1 MSNENLRRAKAT
13 KNDEFYTLRADIEA
27 ELSHYKDYLKGK
39 IIYCNCDTPESNF
52 VKFLNEVKD
61 EWGIKDVWHTSLDEG
76 ISFDSPF
83 AKELLA
89 KCDVVI
95 TNPPFSLTRPR
106 FVPMLDESGK
116 KFLFIG
122 NLNMATMKEIFP
134 LIRDNKLW
142 TGYTHPKEFIQPDG
156 TYKKFGNCLWWTN
169 LPVDKSLKLDC
180 NKHFDPELY
189 PLYDNYAAW
198 NVDKVADIPCDDV
211 IETLIPDDR
220 IEEMQRVYGD
230 DLTDLGDGKYRIKNP
245 IWGVPVTFIERYTP
259 PPATGGGFGSESSD
273 SEKEQMAKTSE
284 LTDDTIICDTLL
296 DHRADLLTTTPPTLL
311 PQITHKVVDALNV
324 PFIEGGSIFKRLM
337 VKLLCIY

>member
-259 PPATGGGFGSESSD
+259 PATGGDFGSESSD
-273 SEKEQMAKTSE
+273 LEKEQ
-284 LTDDTIICDTLL
+284 TDVISDHREDIIMDDTLL

-311 PQITHKVVDALNV
+311 PQIAHTQ
-324 PFIEGGSIFKRLM
+324 
-337 VKLLCIY
+337 

>member
-13 KNDEFYTLRADIEA
+13 KNDEFYTLRSDIEA
-27 ELSHYKDYLKGK
+27 ELSHYKDYLIGK

-76 ISFDSPF
+76 ISFDSDY
-83 AKELLA
+83 AKEILA

-95 TNPPFSLTRPR
+95 KNPPFSLTRPR

-134 LIRDNKLW
+134 LIRDGRLW

-169 LPVDKSLKLDC
+169 LPVDKTLKLDC

-211 IETLIPDDR
+211 IETYIPDDR
-220 IEEMQRVYGD
+220 IEEMRRVYGD
-230 DLTDLGDGKYRIKNP
+230 DLTALGNGRYRIKNP

-259 PPATGGGFGSESSD
+259 PQQE
-273 SEKEQMAKTSE
+273 ETSAQN
-284 LTDDTIICDTLL
+284 
-296 DHRADLLTTTPPTLL
+296 HRI
-311 PQITHKVVDALNV
+311 Q
-324 PFIEGGSIFKRLM
+324 KRNRRTRP
-337 VKLLCIY
+337 